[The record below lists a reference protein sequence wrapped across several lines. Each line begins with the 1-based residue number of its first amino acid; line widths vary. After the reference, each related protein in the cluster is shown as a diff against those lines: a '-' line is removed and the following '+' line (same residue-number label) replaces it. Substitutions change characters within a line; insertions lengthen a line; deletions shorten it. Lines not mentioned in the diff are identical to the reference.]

1 MAAMSE
7 PLPFTVKPVYWHSS
21 EMLLGAIRTKV
32 FVEEQGV
39 PVELEWDGLDEHAYH
54 VMALTA
60 DGTPIGTGRLLQ
72 NAHIGRMAVLK
83 EWRRRG
89 VGSAMLDLL
98 LVVANKM
105 GYGEVKLNAQ
115 TRVLNFYLRKGFAPQ
130 GEEFMDAGIP
140 HIAMTRTTADQTSWP
155 AAFVTRAVAP
165 MSS

>member
-1 MAAMSE
+1 MSE
-7 PLPFTVKPVYWHSS
+7 PLPFTIRPINWSTS
-21 EMLLGAIRTKV
+21 EKLLGAIRTKV

-54 VMALTA
+54 VLAFAA
-60 DGTPIGTGRLLQ
+60 DGTPIGTGRLLRD
-72 NAHIGRMAVLK
+72 AHIGRMAVLK
-83 EWRRRG
+83 EWRRKG
-89 VGSAMLDLL
+89 VGSAMLDVL
-98 LVVANKM
+98 LVVANKK

-115 TRVLNFYLRKGFAPQ
+115 TRVLNFYLRKGFAPH

-155 AAFVTRAVAP
+155 AAFVTRPLAP